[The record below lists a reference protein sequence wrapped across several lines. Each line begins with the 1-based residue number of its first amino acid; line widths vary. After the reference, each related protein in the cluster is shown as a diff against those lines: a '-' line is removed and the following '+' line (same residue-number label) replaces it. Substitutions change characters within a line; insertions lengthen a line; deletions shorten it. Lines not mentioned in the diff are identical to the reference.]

1 MPRGGPRLRD
11 EQGRVNGLGGRV
23 RARRKELGLTQSQ
36 LCARIETATDGAWLV
51 DRQDILRIENGG
63 RLVGDL
69 EILCLAQALETRAC
83 WLLLADTSDEPQ
95 KWI

>member
-11 EQGRVNGLGGRV
+11 GQGRVNGLGERV
-23 RARRKELGLTQSQ
+23 RQRRKELALTQAQ
-36 LCARIETATDGAWLV
+36 LCARIEVATDGNWLV

-69 EILCLAQALETRAC
+69 EILCLARVLEAKAC
-83 WLLLADTSDEPQ
+83 WLLLGDSIDIVER
-95 KWI
+95 WE